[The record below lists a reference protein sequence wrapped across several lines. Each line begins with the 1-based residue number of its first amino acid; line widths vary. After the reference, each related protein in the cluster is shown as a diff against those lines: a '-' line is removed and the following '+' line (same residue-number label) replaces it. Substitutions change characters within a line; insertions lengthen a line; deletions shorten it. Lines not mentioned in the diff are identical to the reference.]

1 MWKIK
6 PIALLDG
13 AVPDGPVLPREVL
26 ADHRAAQQILAA
38 AHEQAAAILEA
49 AREQAEHELATQRLS
64 YEAQFWQQADEV
76 LTGWQAQRQQ
86 EEAQL
91 VTLADRLLNDA
102 LHQLLLTRQRDA
114 GQRGF
119 GLRLAA
125 LGAQLHQRGFHLFD
139 LVFGLLRV
147 NHPQQLI
154 LLHAVADVYRQGF
167 QLAADLGADVHFAE
181 RVELTGGQHA
191 LLEIVLARDE
201 RLVLRRRGVQRPP
214 DPDGCQQY
222 DHQQQQIAL
231 FKFSLEY
238 HVIPASFGN
247 KFG

>member
-6 PIALLDG
+6 PIALLGG

-76 LTGWQAQRQQ
+76 LAGWQAQRQQ

-102 LHQLLLTRQRDA
+102 LHQLL
-114 GQRGF
+114 G
-119 GLRLAA
+119 
-125 LGAQLHQRGFHLFD
+125 
-139 LVFGLLRV
+139 
-147 NHPQQLI
+147 
-154 LLHAVADVYRQGF
+154 DVPRESRF
-167 QLAADLGADVHFAE
+167 
-181 RVELTGGQHA
+181 HA
-191 LLEIVLARDE
+191 LLHQLLRHHPRQQQATLYCAQSQEQALSDWLAEQPQLEWTLCGDPALE
-201 RLVLRRRGVQRPP
+201 ADALRLVTDRGELYIAWSTLREQFTRQPAP
-214 DPDGCQQY
+214 
-222 DHQQQQIAL
+222 AL
-231 FKFSLEY
+231 
-238 HVIPASFGN
+238 
-247 KFG
+247 